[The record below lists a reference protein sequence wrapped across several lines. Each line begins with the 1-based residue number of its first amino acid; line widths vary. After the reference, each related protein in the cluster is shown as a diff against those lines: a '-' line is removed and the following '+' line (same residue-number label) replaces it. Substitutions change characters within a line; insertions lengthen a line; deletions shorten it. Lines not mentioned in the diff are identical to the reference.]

1 MKVKF
6 DFDSPFTIEFTGGY
20 KAVTNIVF
28 CDYTRTALIRQ
39 NGVEFRVQVGY
50 VGRDLSKT
58 KRRYLFTDDR
68 IYQFDEDDY
77 TRDVFD
83 TITTTSGFPS
93 WLIY

>member
-1 MKVKF
+1 MKFNF
-6 DFDSPFTIEFTGGY
+6 DLPFSIEFTGGF
-20 KAVTNIVF
+20 KMVTNIVF

-39 NGVEFRVQVGY
+39 NGVEFRARVGY

-58 KRRYLFTDDR
+58 KRRYLFVNDR